1 MFKLNDEIFKT
12 KMRNYYDTVF
22 RTCMAYLQNSHD
34 AEDIT
39 EEVFITYY
47 YKSPDFENES
57 LEKSWLLKVAVNK
70 CKNLRKCFWKHQ
82 RDDDFDYSTL
92 KVYDNKD
99 ESVLGEI
106 IAELP
111 DKYRVLILLYY
122 FEEYSLNEISEIL
135 GVNISTCQ
143 TRLDRARK
151 RIKEKL
157 NNGKVEFLCLK
168 ADTKI

>member
-1 MFKLNDEIFKT
+1 MNDEIFKT
-12 KMRNYYDTVF
+12 KIRNYYDTVF

-57 LEKSWLLKVAVNK
+57 LEKS
-70 CKNLRKCFWKHQ
+70 
-82 RDDDFDYSTL
+82 
-92 KVYDNKD
+92 
-99 ESVLGEI
+99 
-106 IAELP
+106 
-111 DKYRVLILLYY
+111 
-122 FEEYSLNEISEIL
+122 
-135 GVNISTCQ
+135 
-143 TRLDRARK
+143 
-151 RIKEKL
+151 